1 MCYTLILMFWWLGAH
16 FLYKILQI
24 QNFIRP
30 DPVKKTGKTG
40 KIKVYEYPT
49 CDISFFIFFHGE
61 LIFNVGFI
69 KFGFL
74 KIFWRIFQK
83 IFWRIFQKIFWK
95 IFENIFWRFFI
106 IMKYNKI
113 EWFLQCNVKQFGGFF
128 KIFVEDFS

>member
-1 MCYTLILMFWWLGAH
+1 MIGSSFYISDSTNSEVHPAGSGN
-16 FLYKILQI
+16 KS
-24 QNFIRP
+24 R
-30 DPVKKTGKTG
+30 KSG

-83 IFWRIFQKIFWK
+83 LFWK
-95 IFENIFWRFFI
+95 IFENIF
-106 IMKYNKI
+106 
-113 EWFLQCNVKQFGGFF
+113 
-128 KIFVEDFS
+128 

>member
-1 MCYTLILMFWWLGAH
+1 MGAH

-30 DPVKKTGKTG
+30 DPVKKPGKTG

-74 KIFWRIFQK
+74 K
-83 IFWRIFQKIFWK
+83 
-95 IFENIFWRFFI
+95 NI
-106 IMKYNKI
+106 
-113 EWFLQCNVKQFGGFF
+113 L
-128 KIFVEDFS
+128 EDFSKIILEDL